1 MVGDFLTLPARGVLF
16 RIVVSG
22 PTTREPVLIETH
34 QLGKCYRLYRRRLDQ
49 VKEVL
54 SFGRKRLAQEFWALR
69 DVSLQVRRGEAWGVI
84 GENGAGKSTFLKLL
98 CGITLPSQGWLA
110 VRGRIGALLELG
122 IGFHPEYTGRENLY
136 LSGALM
142 GIGRDELRER
152 LPAILEFADIGDF
165 IDRPLKTYSSGM
177 TVRLAFAL
185 ATSVEPEILV
195 TDEVLAVGDEA
206 FQKRCIRWMERFLG
220 GGGTL
225 LLCSHN
231 SYHVR
236 KLCQQAVWLWHG
248 QVRTTGEAHTVVQ
261 EYLEYLEEKA
271 RGQERGGSDPAAAVA
286 AGENR
291 VRAVIVGNG
300 LGQATQVFSLG
311 DPLHVHIVVEAGI
324 GEERAPVVLI
334 GLVQADGLPIYGVS
348 TDMDGVVPRRM
359 GERLYTIDYEI
370 PELNLLPGRYL
381 LRVHA
386 LDGAG
391 LRLFDTVERHLLVR
405 GATRELGVCRLPHRW
420 TTRTPSLHAFSL
432 DERGLGRG

>member
-1 MVGDFLTLPARGVLF
+1 MP
-16 RIVVSG
+16 
-22 PTTREPVLIETH
+22 EPVLIETH
-34 QLGKCYRLYRRRLDQ
+34 HLGKCYRLYRRRLDH
-49 VKEVL
+49 VKEIL
-54 SFGRKRLAQEFWALR
+54 FFGRKRLAQEFWALR

-98 CGITLPSQGWLA
+98 CGITLPSQGVLA

-142 GIGRDELRER
+142 GIGREELHAR

-185 ATSVEPEILV
+185 ATSIEPEILV

-206 FQKRCIRWMERFLG
+206 FQKKCIRWMERFLG
-220 GGGTL
+220 AGGTL

-231 SYHVR
+231 SYHIR

-248 QVRTTGEAHTVVQ
+248 QVRATGEAHTVVQ

-271 RGQERGGSDPAAAVA
+271 RRQERSGASDTAAAVA

-291 VRAVIVGNG
+291 VREVRVDRGTG
-300 LGQATQVFSLG
+300 EDTQVFSFG
-311 DPLHVHIVVEAGI
+311 DPLRVHVVVEAGI
-324 GEERAPVVLI
+324 GEEYAPVVLI
-334 GLVQADGLPIYGVS
+334 GLVQVDGLPIYGVS
-348 TDMDGVVPRRM
+348 TDMDGVVPQRI
-359 GERLYTIDYEI
+359 GERLYAIDYEI

-391 LRLFDTVERHLLVR
+391 LRLFDTVERQIVVR

-420 TTRTPSLHAFSL
+420 TAGRMTL
-432 DERGLGRG
+432 DGSQES